1 MKKGK
6 LFQKKVDAPPVRPT
20 FRAILVID
28 PQNLAGAQLQPI
40 EGELQLDELAAVL
53 GMLHDQCLVQ
63 FGAVSEQ
70 KRAEDN
76 LPNPQP
82 LP

>member
-6 LFQKKVDAPPVRPT
+6 LFQKKVDAPVRPT
-20 FRAILVID
+20 FRAMLVID

-40 EGELQLDELAAVL
+40 EGELQLDEVAAVL

-63 FGAVSEQ
+63 FGVASEQ
-70 KRAEDN
+70 KRTQSKAEEETVKGS
-76 LPNPQP
+76 
-82 LP
+82 

>member
-6 LFQKKVDAPPVRPT
+6 LFQKKVEAPVRPT
-20 FRAILVID
+20 FRAMLVID

-40 EGELQLDELAAVL
+40 EGELQLDEVAAVL

-63 FGAVSEQ
+63 FGVVSEQ
-70 KRAEDN
+70 RRAKTEAPDD
-76 LPNPQP
+76 
-82 LP
+82 